1 MKYCYSCGRIT
12 TGDALFCNICGKTY
26 DTRLCPRMHPNPR
39 AAQRCSQCGSSEL
52 STPQPKV
59 PFWLKPFL
67 LLLTVLPGFILLVLT
82 CAFLVVFLYEL
93 AVNPHM
99 QLRLMLLGLVLALTW
114 YAYLQLP
121 TFIRSS
127 MQKHLFRKKDGGH
140 H

>member
-1 MKYCYSCGRIT
+1 
-12 TGDALFCNICGKTY
+12 
-26 DTRLCPRMHPNPR
+26 MHPNPR
-39 AAQRCSQCGSSEL
+39 AAQCCSQCGDSQL

-82 CAFLVVFLYEL
+82 SVFLIVFFYEL

-127 MQKHLFRKKDGGH
+127 MQKHLFRKKDGGDH
-140 H
+140 